1 MLPSGRRPCRV
12 VMTPATADEAPADA
26 YEVPFTHTLGKS
38 EATNT
43 NRYMAFDVNNDGK
56 GWKVGGFSTYS
67 ACLGPGTSM
76 DANDDW
82 MISPPVHLLADK
94 TYTISFDEGVNTP
107 NGTKAAIMGVYIGSA
122 QTVESMLTTIIPAHE
137 ITTDFAG
144 REENFTVDTDGYYYF
159 GFHNTTTMARTA
171 IMKIR
176 NLSVTEASAK
186 VDPPAAGT
194 MAYVL
199 APKGELK
206 ATVTYTAPTLTVTG
220 EPLTEISK
228 VEIKANYTLA
238 HTLTG
243 IAPGESRSCEVELWN
258 SAYNKLEAIAYTGDT
273 PGTPCEIKW
282 ISMQAPT
289 ILYQS
294 KIRR

>member
-1 MLPSGRRPCRV
+1 MRRLYTPIFIALAATLTGLAATPVLRTSATRTKVINTTGHHATLRQETMPV

-176 NLSVTEASAK
+176 NL
-186 VDPPAAGT
+186 
-194 MAYVL
+194 
-199 APKGELK
+199 
-206 ATVTYTAPTLTVTG
+206 
-220 EPLTEISK
+220 
-228 VEIKANYTLA
+228 
-238 HTLTG
+238 
-243 IAPGESRSCEVELWN
+243 
-258 SAYNKLEAIAYTGDT
+258 
-273 PGTPCEIKW
+273 
-282 ISMQAPT
+282 
-289 ILYQS
+289 
-294 KIRR
+294 